1 MNVVDSSAWVEY
13 FAKGENAK
21 FFISPIQDVEHLLV
35 PSICIYEVFKR
46 LVQDLDEESALQAV
60 GIMSYGNIIEL
71 DREIALDAAQI
82 SVKHK
87 LAMADS
93 IILATARAMRRS
105 YGRRTSISKILKASG
120 ISRKNPDAP
129 PRNTV

>member
-1 MNVVDSSAWVEY
+1 MMNVVDSSAWVEY

-60 GIMSYGNIIEL
+60 GIMSYGNIIAL

-93 IILATARAMRRS
+93 IILATAQRYEATLWTQDTHFKDIEGVRFVEKR
-105 YGRRTSISKILKASG
+105 
-120 ISRKNPDAP
+120 
-129 PRNTV
+129 